1 MENSNPVVPV
11 PEEFRKVMKNLVSD
25 MKTTFPEFIPL
36 IDKWWKEREKFDQGE
51 EGEKKFFEYQEKA
64 MVLLFNHA
72 MKKFPPRFFEILYQN
87 DEMFSEDSPVDTE
100 FLPNIHFKN
109 IWQFDISPKTRE
121 IIWKYLQ
128 LILFSVAGNIQDN
141 KDFGETT
148 SKLFENIQEGDFQEK
163 LEDTMKNIQNLFDF
177 NASSASASQQ
187 QQQQQQQQQTNENTN
202 TNSQTPFHGLEG
214 MLDGKLGKLAK
225 EIAEE
230 TANEL
235 NMEDFGNPSDMK
247 DVFQGL
253 MKNKG
258 KMMNLVKN
266 IGSKLDSHIKSGDLK
281 ESEMLQEATD
291 LLNKMKD
298 MPGMENIEAMLKQMG
313 LGGRNTKVNMG
324 AMEANL
330 KQQVKTAQ
338 MKERMRAKAESKQ
351 QQNQQNQQTHIQQSN
366 ANALTDEQLISLF
379 SEKDKDKSKSAL
391 NSKKDK
397 GEKKK
402 KGKANK

>member
-1 MENSNPVVPV
+1 MENQHPVVVVV
-11 PEEFRKVMKNLVSD
+11 PEEFKKVMKNLVTD

-36 IDKWWKEREKFDQGE
+36 IDKWWKERERFDQGE
-51 EGEKKFFEYQEKA
+51 EGEKKFAEYQEKA
-64 MVLLFNHA
+64 LTLLFHHA

-87 DEMFSEDSPVDTE
+87 EEMFSEDSQVDTE

-109 IWQFDISPKTRE
+109 IWQFDISQKTRE

-163 LEDTMKNIQNLFDF
+163 LEETMKNIQNLFDF
-177 NASSASASQQ
+177 NAEAHQSQPHTDTS
-187 QQQQQQQQQTNENTN
+187 QTTQTSTE
-202 TNSQTPFHGLEG
+202 SQTPFQGLEG

-253 MKNKG
+253 MNNKV

-266 IGSKLDSHIKSGDLK
+266 IGSKLDSHIKSGDIK
-281 ESEMLQEATD
+281 ESEMLQEATE

-298 MPGMENIEAMLKQMG
+298 MPGMENIQAMLKQMG

-330 KQQVKTAQ
+330 KQQVKAAQ
-338 MKERMRAKAESKQ
+338 MKERMRAKVDMEAKRQ
-351 QQNQQNQQTHIQQSN
+351 QQQQNQQTHIQQPN

-379 SEKDKDKSKSAL
+379 SDKDKPTLSH
-391 NSKKDK
+391 K

>member
-1 MENSNPVVPV
+1 
-11 PEEFRKVMKNLVSD
+11 
-25 MKTTFPEFIPL
+25 
-36 IDKWWKEREKFDQGE
+36 
-51 EGEKKFFEYQEKA
+51 
-64 MVLLFNHA
+64 
-72 MKKFPPRFFEILYQN
+72 
-87 DEMFSEDSPVDTE
+87 
-100 FLPNIHFKN
+100 
-109 IWQFDISPKTRE
+109 
-121 IIWKYLQ
+121 
-128 LILFSVAGNIQDN
+128 
-141 KDFGETT
+141 
-148 SKLFENIQEGDFQEK
+148 
-163 LEDTMKNIQNLFDF
+163 
-177 NASSASASQQ
+177 
-187 QQQQQQQQQTNENTN
+187 
-202 TNSQTPFHGLEG
+202 

-235 NMEDFGNPSDMK
+235 NMEEFGNPSDMK

-266 IGSKLDSHIKSGDLK
+266 IGSKLDSHLKSGDIK

-313 LGGRNTKVNMG
+313 LGGKNTKVNMG

-338 MKERMRAKAESKQ
+338 MKERMRAKVEAKQ
-351 QQNQQNQQTHIQQSN
+351 QQQLNQQQSQQTHIQQPN

-379 SEKDKDKSKSAL
+379 SPSDSK
-391 NSKKDK
+391 SKKDK

>member
-1 MENSNPVVPV
+1 MDTQTEQQKV
-11 PEEFRKVMKNLVSD
+11 PEEFKKVMKNLVTD

-36 IDKWWKEREKFDQGE
+36 IDKWWKEKERFDQGE
-51 EGEKKFFEYQEKA
+51 EGEKKFAEYQEKA
-64 MVLLFNHA
+64 LTLLFHHA

-87 DEMFSEDSPVDTE
+87 EEMFSEDSQVDTE

-109 IWQFDISPKTRE
+109 IWQFDISQKTRE

-128 LILFSVAGNIQDN
+128 LILFSVAGNIKDN

-163 LEDTMKNIQNLFDF
+163 LEETMKNIQNLFDF
-177 NASSASASQQ
+177 NAEAHQSQPHTERS
-187 QQQQQQQQQTNENTN
+187 QTTQTSTE
-202 TNSQTPFHGLEG
+202 SQTPFQGLEG

-253 MKNKG
+253 MNNKG

-266 IGSKLDSHIKSGDLK
+266 IGSKLDSHIKSGDIK
-281 ESEMLQEATD
+281 ESEMLQEATE

-298 MPGMENIEAMLKQMG
+298 MPGMENIQAMLKQMG

-330 KQQVKTAQ
+330 KQQVKAAQ
-338 MKERMRAKAESKQ
+338 MKERMRAKVDAKQQKHQ
-351 QQNQQNQQTHIQQSN
+351 QQNQQTQEQSSN
-366 ANALTDEQLISLF
+366 TKSKSLSDEELISLF
-379 SEKDKDKSKSAL
+379 STPEPKL
-391 NSKKDK
+391 FKKDK

>member
-1 MENSNPVVPV
+1 MENQNPVVVV
-11 PEEFRKVMKNLVSD
+11 PEEFKKVMKNLVTD

-36 IDKWWKEREKFDQGE
+36 IDKWWKERERFDQGE
-51 EGEKKFFEYQEKA
+51 EGEKRFAEYQEKA
-64 MVLLFNHA
+64 LTLLFHHA

-87 DEMFSEDSPVDTE
+87 EEMFSEDSQVDTE

-109 IWQFDISPKTRE
+109 IWQFDISQKTRE

-163 LEDTMKNIQNLFDF
+163 LEETMKNIQNLFDF
-177 NASSASASQQ
+177 NADAHVHNPQQHTETSQPS
-187 QQQQQQQQQTNENTN
+187 TE
-202 TNSQTPFHGLEG
+202 SQTPFQGLEG

-253 MKNKG
+253 MNNKG

-266 IGSKLDSHIKSGDLK
+266 IGSKLDSHIKSGDIK
-281 ESEMLQEATD
+281 ESEMLQEATE

-298 MPGMENIEAMLKQMG
+298 MPGMENIQAMLKQMG

-330 KQQVKTAQ
+330 KQQVKAAQ
-338 MKERMRAKAESKQ
+338 MKERMRAKVEMDAKK
-351 QQNQQNQQTHIQQSN
+351 QQNQQTHIQQPN
-366 ANALTDEQLISLF
+366 ENALTDEQLISLF
-379 SEKDKDKSKSAL
+379 SHSDSK
-391 NSKKDK
+391 SKKDK